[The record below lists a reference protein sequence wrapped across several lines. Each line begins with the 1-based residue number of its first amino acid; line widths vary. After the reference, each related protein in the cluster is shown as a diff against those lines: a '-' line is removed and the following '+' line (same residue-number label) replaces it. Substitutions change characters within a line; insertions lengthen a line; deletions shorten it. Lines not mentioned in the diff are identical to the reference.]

1 MKHIVILIHFL
12 IFTLLSYGQS
22 PESGDVSAK
31 DSLELLNIWK
41 QFISTVQNK
50 DTVNFNNLSTKII
63 TLTNYYGK
71 DSGYKVD
78 FLRDSV
84 RNILFKGLL
93 SSKVWNLIEQ
103 NKCTLSFGTSRDFQR
118 YKLKKTKIKK
128 YTIFEIAFE
137 NNQIKPDATFGIACS
152 FDFIKTDNVY
162 YFNELSVHKY

>member
-1 MKHIVILIHFL
+1 MLFRSK
-12 IFTLLSYGQS
+12 
-22 PESGDVSAK
+22 A
-31 DSLELLNIWK
+31 
-41 QFISTVQNK
+41 
-50 DTVNFNNLSTKII
+50 
-63 TLTNYYGK
+63 
-71 DSGYKVD
+71 D
-78 FLRDSV
+78 FLRDTV
-84 RNILFKGLL
+84 RDILFKGLL